1 MKRKYSGLSAFIIF
15 FLTVLLAV
23 SYATWGSERSVGR
36 MHTLRKVKPPVDISV
51 PSPSA
56 IREMEKLQQG
66 MKKLFEPREIGLSP
80 VNLILFGYQPM
91 GKSRITLKGAGTGLT
106 ARMDYNLSLAFVS
119 GKRRFCIIDGS
130 FYEQGNHLK
139 DGEKIIKIESNRVL
153 IGNRQIKEWIP
164 LAEREKIQKD
174 EK

>member
-23 SYATWGSERSVGR
+23 LYATWGPEWSMGR
-36 MHTLRKVKPPVDISV
+36 IHTLRKVTPPVDISV

-66 MKKLFEPREIGLSP
+66 MKKLFEPREVGLSP

>member
-15 FLTVLLAV
+15 FLAVSLAV
-23 SYATWGSERSVGR
+23 SYATWGPERSMGR
-36 MHTLRKVKPPVDISV
+36 IHALRKVKPPVDISV
-51 PSPSA
+51 PALPV
-56 IREMEKLQQG
+56 IQEMETLERE
-66 MKKLFEPREIGLSP
+66 MKKLFKPHEMGSLP
-80 VNLILFGYQPM
+80 VNLILFGYQPV
-91 GKSRITLKGAGTGLT
+91 GKSRSTLKGVGTGLT

-119 GKRRFCIIDGS
+119 GKRRFCIIDGN